1 MKKLVIAACAVAFAA
16 CVQAASVDWFTT
28 GAFYDVAGEEGGW
41 ATVAEGTTAYFVFAS
56 SYSQSD
62 LVADYA
68 AGSADMAKLTAINT
82 GTVGADG
89 TIAKVSGSTTTLSG
103 NQAAYV
109 VLFDS
114 ANNMFVS
121 DSLTLGIDELAGSV
135 YGFEEAQTGDIWAL
149 NGDASAGFQGAG
161 WYSAAAVPEPTSGL
175 LLLLGMAGLALRRK
189 QA

>member
-56 SYSQSD
+56 SYSQSN

-89 TIAKVSGSTTTLSG
+89 TIADVFGSSTTLSG

-114 ANNMFVS
+114 ANNMFIS
-121 DSLTLGIDELAGSV
+121 DSVTLGIDELAGAV
-135 YGFEEAQTGDIWAL
+135 YGFDEAQTGDIWAN
-149 NGDASAGFQGAG
+149 NGDASAGYQGAG

-175 LLLLGMAGLALRRK
+175 LLLLGVAGLALRRK